1 MNDRLTWAAALLM
14 LPFFL
19 QLLGFGQTFLG
30 GGLCGSL
37 IAGRDL
43 TLDQQPPGFWYA
55 LLFMLL
61 LAGQLAYGGV
71 LLLSRLLEP
80 TPTSQRALARVGVF
94 VALPLPAAFLLTRL
108 TGLPTP
114 GPLGWQ
120 WGERAGLDVLSLLM
134 VGATLA
140 AAGLMA
146 RASRAPSPQS
156 P

>member
-1 MNDRLTWAAALLM
+1 MTNRLTWAAALLM

-37 IAGRDL
+37 VEGRDL
-43 TLDQQPPGFWYA
+43 PLDQQPAGFWYA

-61 LAGQLAYGGV
+61 LAGQLAYGGI

-80 TPTSQRALARVGVF
+80 TPASQRALARVGVY
-94 VALPLPAAFLLTRL
+94 VALPLLLSFVLTRL

-120 WGERAGLDVLSLLM
+120 WGERAGVDGLGLLM
-134 VGATLA
+134 VGATLGA
-140 AAGLMA
+140 LVLMW
-146 RASRAPSPQS
+146 RASATSPQS
-156 P
+156 S

>member
-1 MNDRLTWAAALLM
+1 VTKRLTWAAALLM

-37 IAGRDL
+37 VEGRDL
-43 TLDQQPPGFWYA
+43 PLDQQPAGFWYA

-61 LAGQLAYGGV
+61 LAEQLAYGGV

-80 TPTSQRALARVGVF
+80 TPASQRTLARVGVYL
-94 VALPLPAAFLLTRL
+94 ALPLLLAFLLTRL

-120 WGERAGLDVLSLLM
+120 WGERAGLDLLGLLM
-134 VGATLA
+134 VGATLGA
-140 AAGLMA
+140 LGLMW
-146 RASRAPSPQS
+146 RASVASPQS
-156 P
+156 S